1 MESLPY
7 YGILT
12 QQLPCVL
19 CAVLVIF
26 VLLFLGF
33 FSSPLIVW
41 AIVSVLL
48 LFGAKIGDRC
58 VIKRGVRIKLPWK
71 LKLGNDVWLGEGVWI
86 DNIETVEMG
95 NDVCISQEAYLCTG
109 SHEFDQPGLPL
120 ITAKIHI
127 GRAAFVGA
135 RAFVLPGVRIG
146 EGAIIGACSVV
157 TSDVAPFTV
166 NTGTPCR
173 MLRQRSSLST
183 PCSETVK

>member
-48 LFGAKIGDRC
+48 LFCLGAPLSLVAVIGAVFLLFLIKPLRTIFVSKVVLAIFKKFEFIPKISETER
-58 VIKRGVRIKLPWK
+58 VALEAGVVWVEKDLFSGKPDFKKILAEPYPNLTAEEKAFMDGPVEKLCELIDPWK
-71 LKLGNDVWLGEGVWI
+71 IWQKKEIGPDVWSYIKKEKFFW
-86 DNIETVEMG
+86 
-95 NDVCISQEAYLCTG
+95 NDHS
-109 SHEFDQPGLPL
+109 
-120 ITAKIHI
+120 
-127 GRAAFVGA
+127 
-135 RAFVLPGVRIG
+135 
-146 EGAIIGACSVV
+146 
-157 TSDVAPFTV
+157 
-166 NTGTPCR
+166 
-173 MLRQRSSLST
+173 
-183 PCSETVK
+183 